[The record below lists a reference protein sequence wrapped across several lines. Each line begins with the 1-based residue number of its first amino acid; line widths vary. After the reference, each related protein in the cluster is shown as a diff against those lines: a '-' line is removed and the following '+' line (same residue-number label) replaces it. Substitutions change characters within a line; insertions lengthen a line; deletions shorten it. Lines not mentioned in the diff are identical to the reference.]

1 MEILSLYP
9 PFPLSFRYMN
19 PLTRRQRPVQSNLVQ
34 CFCFLKSQSWAESIN
49 RLQLILI

>member
-1 MEILSLYP
+1 MEILSLHP
-9 PFPLSFRYMN
+9 SFPLSFCYMN
-19 PLTRRQRPVQSNLVQ
+19 PLTTRQRPVQSNLVQ

>member
-9 PFPLSFRYMN
+9 PFPLSSRYMN
-19 PLTRRQRPVQSNLVQ
+19 PLTRRQRPVQYNLVQ
-34 CFCFLKSQSWAESIN
+34 CFGFLKSQSWAESIN